1 MRLVLKLKGLTS
13 WLCKHRR
20 DAAPVREDIFE
31 IGNEGMSVTELSQKL
46 ALPPG
51 EVVKTLFMKGIM
63 VQVNQVGT
71 VQQAFV
77 GVCFGM
83 TPIMQETVCPECL
96 VQGSPRKC
104 ALMGVETS
112 RSPWSMVSLSL
123 VVRAHLSILICTTDC
138 LWWADS

>member
-1 MRLVLKLKGLTS
+1 M
-13 WLCKHRR
+13 
-20 DAAPVREDIFE
+20 REDIFE

-83 TPIMQETVCPECL
+83 TPMMCPECL
-96 VQGSPRKC
+96 VQGSPRKRG
-104 ALMGVETS
+104 LMAVETS
-112 RSPWSMVSLSL
+112 RSPLSMVSLSL
-123 VVRAHLSILICTTDC
+123 DVLAHLSILPCTTDC
-138 LWWADS
+138 LWWADSESCL